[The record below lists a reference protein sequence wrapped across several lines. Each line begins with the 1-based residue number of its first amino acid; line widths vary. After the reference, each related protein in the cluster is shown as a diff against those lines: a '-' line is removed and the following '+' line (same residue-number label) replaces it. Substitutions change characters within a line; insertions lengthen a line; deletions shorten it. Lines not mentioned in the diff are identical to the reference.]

1 VHRVFWLLL
10 VLSSLLVTGCGDN
23 SQYLPKPRISSDDD
37 EAPPPAPQP
46 NPQPPAPGAP
56 AAAPTASQIAGAPT
70 TPNGAQANGA
80 GSAGNPAGSAS
91 PANGSAPAGGPAD
104 ASPNQKLSE
113 LERRKLVIVHL
124 RTIAAALETYRD
136 RNSGYPAPTINGHLS
151 WRVMLLPLLG
161 YGDLYR
167 SFNFNEPWD
176 GPTNR
181 PLLDRIPDQFRSP
194 DCPNTSTCYMLVK
207 GTGAAFANPEG
218 LPNENCRD
226 GIEHTILLVEVHKDL
241 AKPWTAPDDYTF
253 DKTTVQ
259 KDWFGMRGECCFAVL
274 GGAAGVRRIAANIP
288 DAQLLG
294 LVTPAGGESIRY
306 QDATTYAHPEIDLAM
321 QQQLQKTPLVRFNEA
336 AVAAASPAN
345 GAGETPMTSGGVNP
359 NAAPNNASEPTATTG
374 STTAPNARVAVADSS
389 DRRKEIPSDEQVEA
403 ATATVRELYANEY
416 KFAKQNKDRR
426 DFARRLLDD
435 VERIEADTA
444 GRYVLLKAAREV
456 AAKAGDISAALDA
469 CDKLGVEFRV
479 DLLSMKLKVLEQVV
493 GNVQNESELDP
504 LLENGLK
511 LGDESLRLDD
521 FNSAKTAYQI
531 AMSAAKRK
539 RNPSAEKQVTLR
551 ETRMRDTKLAY
562 MRITDHVHT
571 LVRSPNDPAANAA
584 VGKYFALLKQDWER
598 GLPMLARGADAK
610 LKTVAVADLAAP
622 AEADAK
628 VAVGDQWW
636 EISENAGV
644 PSEKEGAK
652 VRALYWYEL
661 AQPQLGASL
670 QKIRVERRIA
680 DVKRENRAERTN

>member
-1 VHRVFWLLL
+1 MRRILWLLL
-10 VLSSLLVTGCGDN
+10 VGSSLLFLGCGDN
-23 SQYLPKPRISSDDD
+23 SQYLPKPRISADDD

-46 NPQPPAPGAP
+46 NSPTPAPATPPASPQ
-56 AAAPTASQIAGAPT
+56 ASQIAGAAA
-70 TPNGAQANGA
+70 TPNGAAANGA
-80 GSAGNPAGSAS
+80 T
-91 PANGSAPAGGPAD
+91 PANGAAPGAGD
-104 ASPNQKLSE
+104 ATATPQQKLSE
-113 LERRKLVIVHL
+113 LDRRKLVIVHL
-124 RTIAAALETYRD
+124 RAISAALETYRD
-136 RNSGYPAPTINGHLS
+136 RNSGYPGTSNEGRLS
-151 WRVMLLPLLG
+151 WRVMLLPYLG

-167 SFNFNEPWD
+167 SFNFAEPWD

-181 PLLDRIPDQFRSP
+181 PLLERIPDQFRSP
-194 DCPNTSTCYMLVK
+194 DCPTTSTCYMLIK
-207 GTGAAFANPEG
+207 GSGTAFADPEG
-218 LPNENCRD
+218 LPTEKCRD
-226 GIEHTILLVEVHKDL
+226 GIEHTVLLVEVHKDL

-253 DKTTVQ
+253 DKATVQ
-259 KDWFGMRGECCFAVL
+259 KDWFGMRGECCFAIL

-294 LVTPAGGESIRY
+294 LVSPAGGESVRY

-321 QQQLQKTPLVRFNEA
+321 QEQLRKTPLVRFNET
-336 AVAAASPAN
+336 AVAAAAPAN
-345 GAGETPMTSGGVNP
+345 GGGTATAATGGAPATATNAP
-359 NAAPNNASEPTATTG
+359 NAPGITTG
-374 STTAPNARVAVADSS
+374 STTTPGTQPQAVADPS
-389 DRRKEIPSDEQVEA
+389 DRRKEVPPDEQVEA

-469 CDKLGVEFRV
+469 CDKLGTEFRV

-493 GNVQNESELDP
+493 GNLQNESELDP

-539 RNPSAEKQVTLR
+539 RDPSAEKKVTLR

-562 MRITDHVHT
+562 TRISNQVHT

-610 LKTVAVADLAAP
+610 LKTVAAADLAAP

-636 EISENAGV
+636 EISESASV
-644 PSEKEGAK
+644 ASEKEGAK